1 MAIGALSTNPLGAA
15 AYDRAARSAHKD
27 EKSEFQSFSEVVQK
41 RMDTEKDLESDEK
54 DFDYQQFFQ
63 EHKEALFEKIKKG
76 EAETSFQIG
85 ASSFT
90 LKEWD
95 RFLEKFDSA
104 EETVEKA
111 IQEEIEKKKKERV
124 LT

>member
-1 MAIGALSTNPLGAA
+1 MAIGALSTNPLGTA
-15 AYDRAARSAHKD
+15 AYDRAAMSAYKD

-41 RMDTEKDLESDEK
+41 RMDTEKDL
-54 DFDYQQFFQ
+54 
-63 EHKEALFEKIKKG
+63 
-76 EAETSFQIG
+76 ETSFQIG

>member
-1 MAIGALSTNPLGAA
+1 MAIGAMSTNSLGTA

-27 EKSEFQSFSEVVQK
+27 EKSEYQSFSEVVQK
-41 RMDTEKDLESDEK
+41 RMDTEKDL
-54 DFDYQQFFQ
+54 
-63 EHKEALFEKIKKG
+63 
-76 EAETSFQIG
+76 ETSFQIG

-111 IQEEIEKKKKERV
+111 IQEEIEKKKKESV
-124 LT
+124 QSSY